1 MTTRIAPI
9 VELIAE
15 LRWQPDGL
23 ATAVSSAPFMQPML
37 ANPGGAFEE
46 FFMRFGV
53 AATAAGHG
61 EVERLVPSGFPLL
74 PHHAVYRFKSKNNE
88 GLATSIFQIG
98 PGLLTINAI
107 PPYGS
112 WGEFREIVV
121 KGIEAML
128 GTRADAHRDLP
139 ITAIS
144 IRYVDAFVDHHTG
157 GRSVDAFLRDIL
169 GFGLTLPAGL
179 AECLNAGA
187 DPKPVVQFQIPMS
200 DARVMNIGIGEGL
213 VNGRH
218 AIMMDQS
225 ISKASEIAPAAEA
238 IMAFMDPAQR
248 AIHNSFVKITTPIHD
263 TLPVAATKYV
273 D

>member
-15 LRWQPDGL
+15 LRWQPDAL
-23 ATAVSSAPFMQPML
+23 TTAPSPGPFMQPML

-53 AATAAGHG
+53 AAAAAGHG
-61 EVERLVPSGFPLL
+61 DVERLVPPGFPLL
-74 PHHAVYRFKSKNNE
+74 PHQAVYRFKSKNE
-88 GLATSIFQIG
+88 AGLATSIFQIG

-121 KGIEAML
+121 KGVEAML
-128 GTRADAHRDLP
+128 RARADANRDLP

-144 IRYVDAFVDHHTG
+144 IRYVDAFVAHHTG
-157 GRSVDAFLRDIL
+157 GRSIDAFVREIL
-169 GFGLTLPAGL
+169 GFGLALPAGL
-179 AECLNAGA
+179 SECLDAGA
-187 DPKPVVQFQIPMS
+187 SPKPVVQFQIPMS
-200 DARVMNIGIGEGL
+200 DARFMNIGIGEGL
-213 VNGRH
+213 VNGH
-218 AIMMDQS
+218 PAIMMDQS
-225 ISKASEIAPAAEA
+225 ISKAAEISPTVDA

-263 TLPVAATKYV
+263 TLPEAATKHV